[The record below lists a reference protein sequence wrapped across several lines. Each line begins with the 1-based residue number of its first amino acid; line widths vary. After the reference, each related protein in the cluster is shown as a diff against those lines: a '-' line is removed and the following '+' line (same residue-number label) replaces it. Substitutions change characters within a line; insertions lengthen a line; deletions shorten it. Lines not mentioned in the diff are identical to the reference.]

1 MVVQRFERGN
11 MFLDL
16 NRWVT
21 RGLDED
27 GFAVEDECWE
37 AVIYKNNEIDYNDY
51 KVIEFGS
58 EVLAR
63 MFIEQNNWVEQVL

>member
-16 NRWVT
+16 NRWVA

-51 KVIEFGS
+51 KVIEFGN